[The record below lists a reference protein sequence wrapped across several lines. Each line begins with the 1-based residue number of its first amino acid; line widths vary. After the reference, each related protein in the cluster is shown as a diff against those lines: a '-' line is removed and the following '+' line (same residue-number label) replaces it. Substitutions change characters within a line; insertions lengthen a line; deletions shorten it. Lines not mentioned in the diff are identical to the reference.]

1 MGKEQWGEACGEMPW
16 NKDIK
21 IGMRAFRYANMQFI
35 SLFSSP
41 QIDKIMSSIG
51 AGIGTEL
58 EGNTEDHS
66 GLCVSVCVVLMHIVS
81 HPTTFNIYP

>member
-1 MGKEQWGEACGEMPW
+1 MPW

-21 IGMRAFRYANMQFI
+21 IEMRAFRYANTQFI
-35 SLFSSP
+35 SLSLSSSP

-58 EGNTEDHS
+58 EGITENHS
-66 GLCVSVCVVLMHIVS
+66 GLCVYVCVWC
-81 HPTTFNIYP
+81 

>member
-1 MGKEQWGEACGEMPW
+1 MPW

-21 IGMRAFRYANMQFI
+21 IGMRAFCYANMQFI
-35 SLFSSP
+35 SVFSSP

-58 EGNTEDHS
+58 EGITEDHS
-66 GLCVSVCVVLMHIVS
+66 GLCVFVCVVLMHIVS
-81 HPTTFNIYP
+81 HPTTFNVYP

>member
-1 MGKEQWGEACGEMPW
+1 MPG

-21 IGMRAFRYANMQFI
+21 IAMSKPLCKHTI
-35 SLFSSP
+35 SLSLSSFP

-58 EGNTEDHS
+58 EGITENHS
-66 GLCVSVCVVLMHIVS
+66 GSCVYVCVCNVS
-81 HPTTFNIYP
+81 SGIGEEHGAE